1 MSYQQMIS
9 AWRDR
14 ALALSFS
21 FRARL
26 LEKLQI
32 VMPSRM
38 ALAGLGKVNAGS
50 RPVRATYPHSPTPQP
65 PGQKSLKESEL

>member
-14 ALALSFS
+14 ALALFFLS

-32 VMPSRM
+32 VM
-38 ALAGLGKVNAGS
+38 ALTDGS
-50 RPVRATYPHSPTPQP
+50 RRV
-65 PGQKSLKESEL
+65 GQAGRYK

>member
-32 VMPSRM
+32 VM
-38 ALAGLGKVNAGS
+38 AVTDGS
-50 RPVRATYPHSPTPQP
+50 RRV
-65 PGQKSLKESEL
+65 GQG

>member
-38 ALAGLGKVNAGS
+38 ALAGLGKVNAGN